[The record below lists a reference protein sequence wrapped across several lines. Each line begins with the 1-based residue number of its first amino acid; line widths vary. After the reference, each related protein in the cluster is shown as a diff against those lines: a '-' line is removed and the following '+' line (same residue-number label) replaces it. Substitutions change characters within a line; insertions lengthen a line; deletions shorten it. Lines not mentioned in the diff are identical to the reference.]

1 MTEKI
6 DFTALYSSLIEA
18 AKTLCIIEEI
28 QKSGNNIYTSD
39 FTRTNI
45 SDVVFIVNK
54 TIDTLNSFK
63 TDIYDLPAL
72 LERYSSESN
81 KRSVEYENRRKVI
94 SSILDKL
101 KEEKS

>member
-1 MTEKI
+1 MEEKI
-6 DFTALYSSLIEA
+6 DAERLYPRLIEA
-18 AKTLCIIEEI
+18 AKTLRIIEEI

-45 SDVVFIVNK
+45 SDVTFIVNK

-63 TDIYDLPAL
+63 NDIYDLPAL
-72 LERYSSESN
+72 LERYSRNSN
-81 KRSVEYENRRKVI
+81 KMAVEYENRQKII

-101 KEEKS
+101 KG